1 MNSPSSLKQIS
12 SNTSI
17 KEILE
22 WPFDLRIC
30 EPYLLSSN
38 WPILLSD
45 ELVVIAE
52 DGTGGVYTTQ
62 ENTDP
67 EKSPIILIS
76 SEGQAGKVANNLTE
90 LFATIIALPY
100 WRDLLKFS
108 AGGKLEE
115 MYKARVF
122 LERDMLEGNPDIEDK
137 KRIVID
143 ALELAD
149 MPDPVQVLFNAV
161 TSGTAIEIKAN
172 DGTLYE
178 SLFNRFSVSD
188 NRMWKIQKNKDR
200 INKDM

>member
-1 MNSPSSLKQIS
+1 MKSPSILKQIS

-22 WPFDLRIC
+22 WPFDFRIC
-30 EPYLLSSN
+30 EPYLLSNN

-52 DGTGGVYTTQ
+52 DGTGGVYTIQ
-62 ENTDP
+62 EHTDP
-67 EKSPIILIS
+67 EKFPIILIS

-90 LFATIIALPY
+90 LLATIIALPY

-115 MYKARVF
+115 MHKARFF
-122 LERDMLEGNPDIEDK
+122 LERDMLEDNPEIEDQ

-143 ALELAD
+143 ALGLTVTA
-149 MPDPVQVLFNAV
+149 DPVQVLFNAV
-161 TSGTAIEIKAN
+161 TSGTAIEIKAS

-178 SLFNRFSVSD
+178 SLFNTFSVSD
-188 NRMWKIQKNKDR
+188 NRMWKI
-200 INKDM
+200 